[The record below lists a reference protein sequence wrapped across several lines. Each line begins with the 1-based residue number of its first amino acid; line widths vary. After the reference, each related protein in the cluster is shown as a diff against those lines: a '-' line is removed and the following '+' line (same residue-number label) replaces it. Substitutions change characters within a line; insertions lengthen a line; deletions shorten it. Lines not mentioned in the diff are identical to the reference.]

1 MMENGKMMVYKDGN
15 SMPLDKDMTMKNGTT
30 VMQNGEVKMKSGKTK
45 MMKDGDCVYMDGKM
59 GHMAMGKKEKGK
71 M

>member
-1 MMENGKMMVYKDGN
+1 VFLVWPLRKKSGKGTIVMTDG
-15 SMPLDKDMTMKNGTT
+15 T
-30 VMQNGEVKMKSGKTK
+30 VKMKSGKTK

-59 GHMAMGKKEKGK
+59 TKSSKSMAMDKK